1 VGVAG
6 DADAGADLG
15 APGKKKGEFVLE
27 AAKLASGG
35 KTTDAMLVAVLEAQH
50 VNRVLGGAFVGPGE
64 VDGLPDDFLDACEAL
79 AVDVPRMAKEI
90 RR

>member
-1 VGVAG
+1 M
-6 DADAGADLG
+6 
-15 APGKKKGEFVLE
+15 
-27 AAKLASGG
+27 
-35 KTTDAMLVAVLEAQH
+35 DAMLVAVLSAQH

-90 RR
+90 NRR